1 MHSNVKCLFVNTHT
15 KISFTDTEE
24 NNLADI
30 LDKVRGAT
38 LHQKMVVTGVGDIW
52 RARGARA
59 YNGGL
64 GAEPPAGSRG
74 RAPVGVRFCVKKFRL
89 YVEK

>member
-1 MHSNVKCLFVNTHT
+1 MGKLSIAVSKFDNDGVVQRRRQSTRT
-15 KISFTDTEE
+15 
-24 NNLADI
+24 
-30 LDKVRGAT
+30 RGAMGT
-38 LHQKMVVTGVGDIW
+38 LGGTW

-74 RAPVGVRFCVKKFRL
+74 RAPGQEVRGANPS
-89 YVEK
+89 